1 MNEEHHNTKVD
12 TTWAKI
18 YALVLGVLVVI
29 IFLLYV
35 FTQHFQ

>member
-1 MNEEHHNTKVD
+1 MIDEHHNTKVD

-18 YALVLGVLVVI
+18 YALVLGVLVVVI
-29 IFLLYV
+29 VLLYL